1 MNVFRPAPRGLRI
14 LAPRLLAATCLALLL
29 NACGDNPDARERE
42 LRVLRQANESL
53 RQQLIAAEQAL
64 AQARAES
71 AEQPAP
77 DHLPGSVDAPSSPDE
92 TAPAANTAAAPG
104 TDAAVEDTTY
114 IVVGKHH
121 VPGRLAPQPTG
132 SDPSAAR
139 RIDPIYQITF
149 RGEQSARVYPP
160 LNVAELAYPRFREG
174 RRYTRA
180 DLNAAK
186 LPGDQPASGNT
197 TGGSAEPPF
206 DFGSIFGIE

>member
-1 MNVFRPAPRGLRI
+1 MNALRSAPRGLRI
-14 LAPRLLAATCLALLL
+14 LAARLLSALCLTLVLS
-29 NACGDNPDARERE
+29 ACGDNPDARERE

-71 AEQPAP
+71 AAQPAP
-77 DHLPGSVDAPSSPDE
+77 GPVHAPSFPDE
-92 TAPAANTAAAPG
+92 NRPPEETASAPG
-104 TDAAVEDTTY
+104 ADSTVEDTTY

-132 SDPSAAR
+132 SDPSAAK
-139 RIDPIYQITF
+139 RIDPIYQVTF

-160 LNVAELAYPRFREG
+160 LNVAEPAYPQFREG

-186 LPGDQPASGNT
+186 LAGEQPASRSSGDT
-197 TGGSAEPPF
+197 AGGSAEPPP
-206 DFGSIFGIE
+206 DFGSIFGF